1 VLAFDIFRPIIFD
14 DAADAYASALREIAA
29 RENSTL
35 PNTTWVSAGGSAIH
49 PELHFV
55 EIFESRAGTCAVG
68 SFAVA
73 LCLLRL
79 WLTTKLHPEFGWRR
93 FMRYGSDPVRQAL
106 YPWLQDFWVFFRLD
120 LLGLVL
126 QIVIVGTRLLRPPSS
141 SLALFTAF
149 PMFILLRVGQQT
161 AIWYSVRNEYPRGA
175 LTCAV
180 LRLVLPAS
188 FAGYITY
195 ALRAYPLRYDDLGPS
210 LAAVL
215 EKRDRQQ
222 AVLMYV
228 GCWVAFA
235 FEVALGYKAAMLV
248 HAGVFG
254 HGLEGSSVCRPVL
267 PGDVTAELDPAWL
280 KSAQTVLDGL
290 EMKMSFRRVCSNKTH
305 RSNTAG
311 HHLAYHHQQHAVR
324 TLKRQQVGQILKT
337 SVKIGATPSWGGAHD
352 LVPPPRHQFQR
363 RFVQAS
369 YELGTLRWTLR
380 HYTWIDALID
390 VCIVHKYLL
399 VLCNEHDGTLEI
411 WLQPPD
417 DATMRSFQQGLL
429 ALTKCWPHPLTTE
442 RPTRTGMA
450 LLKGM
455 TYRCSSLQPTFLF
468 RYQRTLPQRSCPTLR
483 IHKYSRGSSSSW
495 RRLRRSSSSCL
506 RSTPARATRMR
517 LPSVP

>member
-1 VLAFDIFRPIIFD
+1 
-14 DAADAYASALREIAA
+14 
-29 RENSTL
+29 
-35 PNTTWVSAGGSAIH
+35 
-49 PELHFV
+49 
-55 EIFESRAGTCAVG
+55 
-68 SFAVA
+68 
-73 LCLLRL
+73 
-79 WLTTKLHPEFGWRR
+79 
-93 FMRYGSDPVRQAL
+93 MRYGSDPVRQAL

-442 RPTRTGMA
+442 RQLHWIRNVFLAADPDRNGTIEGHDIP
-450 LLKGM
+450 LLLSAANVSVPVSANTASEVVSHF
-455 TYRCSSLQPTFLF
+455 TYPQIQQRLLEFLEKASPVIIQLF
-468 RYQRTLPQRSCPTLR
+468 E
-483 IHKYSRGSSSSW
+483 KYSSKSYQDAAAERAVTSEDWDRFYAMEQGGLW
-495 RRLRRSSSSCL
+495 AGQAERLDSDLTLLQFYESLLSDANSAVAPPPERPPGYLSHPIAHYFISC
-506 RSTPARATRMR
+506 SHNSMRAPH
-517 LPSVP
+517 LPIS